1 MFDFYIKTKLG
12 ITNHM
17 AFKLPIENF
26 GLGTFLPL
34 KGKCLEDTR
43 AKWKN
48 IKWLIIDEMSM
59 ISYEVFRQ
67 INLRCQKIKE
77 SEENFGGLNV
87 ILMGDLLQLKPCFGH
102 WIFDQ
107 PDILVHEINL
117 WKLFEMEQLE
127 QNQRQISDK
136 RYGDLCSRIRT
147 GTQSAEDLDLLNS
160 RMLNN
165 LTNKDEFKN

>member
-17 AFKLPIENF
+17 AFKLPIEKF
-26 GLGTFLPL
+26 GLGTFLPF

-43 AKWKN
+43 AKWKK

-77 SEENFGGLNV
+77 SEENFGGLN
-87 ILMGDLLQLKPCFGH
+87 
-102 WIFDQ
+102 
-107 PDILVHEINL
+107 LVLVTGFLINL
-117 WKLFEMEQLE
+117 IYLFMKL
-127 QNQRQISDK
+127 I
-136 RYGDLCSRIRT
+136 YGNC
-147 GTQSAEDLDLLNS
+147 LNW
-160 RMLNN
+160 NN
-165 LTNKDEFKN
+165 